1 MQSLFE
7 IFEKRLQQA
16 KPLKATSGLIGIEIE
31 TEVPDFLSYKST
43 KIKTGIDSE
52 TGHPTWNIP
61 SDSPWKGVYDGSLR
75 NYGVEW
81 VLKEP
86 LAYDVALEALDWF
99 GLYFKEV
106 PFLENQPGTSVH
118 VHVNM
123 QNETLL
129 VMANFITMVQLFE
142 NVLTEISGKTRR
154 SNVFALPTRC
164 ADENR
169 TNILQLF
176 ARIDDGDDKAIQFQ
190 ESQSKYAVLNLAT
203 LAKYGSLEIR
213 CFRGTTDV
221 DAIKQWVSLLNRIY
235 EFARTPGLTPRG
247 LYKDYQQRE
256 LEIIDDIFR
265 EYAEA
270 FKVPGYHALINRA
283 EFDAFKVATSIRD
296 WYSFGG
302 IYEAKDK
309 IEKIKKKPKVLP
321 DEYVAFAQTAD
332 PWGASLASILQGDQP
347 GLVIGAQTPFVI
359 HDAPEENDEMY
370 IPDFESDEN
379 EEDDFV

>member
-1 MQSLFE
+1 MQTLFE
-7 IFEKRLQQA
+7 IFEKRLRQA
-16 KPLKATSGLIGIEIE
+16 KPLKATQGLIGIEIE
-31 TEVPDFLSYKST
+31 TEVPDYEAYKSC
-43 KIKTGIDSE
+43 KVKAGLDSE
-52 TGHPTWNIP
+52 TGHPIWTIP

-86 LAYDVALEALDWF
+86 LSYEAALDSLDWF
-99 GLYFKEV
+99 GKYFKDV

-118 VHVNM
+118 VHINM

-142 NVLTEISGKTRR
+142 NVLTEISGKSRR

-169 TNILQLF
+169 TNILKLF
-176 ARIDDGDDKAIQFQ
+176 AGIDDGDDKAILFQ
-190 ESQSKYAVLNLAT
+190 ESQSKYAVLNIAT

-221 DAIKQWVSLLNRIY
+221 SAIKQWVSILNRIY

-256 LEIIDDIFR
+256 LEVIDDVFGPF
-265 EYAEA
+265 AED

-283 EFDAFKVATSIRD
+283 EFDAFKIATSIRD

-309 IEKIKKKPKVLP
+309 VDKLKKKKTV
-321 DEYVAFAQTAD
+321 DMVYVDNAA
-332 PWGASLASILQGDQP
+332 PNHNLWGTSPASLASILQGVP
-347 GLVIGAQTPFVI
+347 ATTFTVI
-359 HDAPEENDEMY
+359 EEEDDGMP
-370 IPDFESDEN
+370 IPDWEDQEN